1 MMKLIAG
8 TTISLDGFT
17 ADAKGSPAA
26 LYADFAELQQSE
38 AMQAAYRTTG
48 AVIMGR
54 RSFDMAEDP
63 DSYADD
69 YEFRTP
75 LIIVT
80 AKPPAKHPKEGNGVS
95 IIFATNGVADAVRL
109 AKQVAGDRDV
119 TCVGGAMLIQSLLR
133 ENLVDELQIDI
144 APVILGSGLRLFEN
158 VDQRK
163 LKLTSA
169 TSLAGGRTS
178 LVYEPL

>member
-1 MMKLIAG
+1 MTRLIAG

-17 ADAKGSPAA
+17 AEANGSPAA

-38 AMQAAYRTTG
+38 AMQEAYRTTG

-54 RSFDMAEDP
+54 RSFDLAEDP

-80 AKPPAKHPKEGNGVS
+80 SKPPARHPKEGNGVS
-95 IIFATNGVADAVRL
+95 IIFATNGVADAVRQ
-109 AKQVAGDRDV
+109 AKAAAGGRDV

-133 ENLVDELQIDI
+133 ENLIDELQIDI
-144 APVILGSGLRLFEN
+144 APVILGSGLRLFET
-158 VDQRK
+158 VGQRR
-163 LKLTSA
+163 LRLTSA
-169 TSLAGGRTS
+169 TRLAGGRTS
-178 LVYEPL
+178 LVYSFA

>member
-1 MMKLIAG
+1 MKRLIAG

-17 ADAKGSPAA
+17 ADANGSPGA

-38 AMQAAYRTTG
+38 AMQEAYRTTG
-48 AVIMGR
+48 AVMGR

-80 AKPPAKHPKEGNGVS
+80 SKPPAKHPREGNGVS
-95 IIFATNGVADAVRL
+95 IIFATNGVADAVRH
-109 AKQVAGDRDV
+109 AKAAAGGRDV

-158 VDQRK
+158 VDPRK

-178 LVYEPL
+178 LVYTPL

>member
-1 MMKLIAG
+1 
-8 TTISLDGFT
+8 
-17 ADAKGSPAA
+17 
-26 LYADFAELQQSE
+26 
-38 AMQAAYRTTG
+38 
-48 AVIMGR
+48 
-54 RSFDMAEDP
+54 EDP

-95 IIFATNGVADAVRL
+95 IIFATNGVADAVAQ
-109 AKQVAGDRDV
+109 AKKAAAGRDV

-144 APVILGSGLRLFEN
+144 APVILGNGLRLFEN
-158 VDQRK
+158 VDQRN
-163 LKLTSA
+163 LKLISA
-169 TSLAGGRTS
+169 SNLAGGRTS
-178 LVYEPL
+178 LIYKPL